1 MHPAMYYWV
10 LFDLLFYY
18 IMGTMQPVNS
28 LLYYVVASLPVIPII
43 VYYLSLMDLATLF
56 WGLADGP
63 MASHWLA
70 VALLFV
76 GEPLASPSGLRP
88 RVSAVL
94 LYDCQLFPPHTISV
108 TSNPPASQLWM

>member
-1 MHPAMYYWV
+1 
-10 LFDLLFYY
+10 
-18 IMGTMQPVNS
+18 MQPVDS
-28 LLYYVVASLPVIPII
+28 LLYYIACYTNYC
-43 VYYLSLMDLATLF
+43 VYYFSLRDLATLS

-70 VALLFV
+70 VALFFV

-94 LYDCQLFPPHTISV
+94 LYDCQLFAPTHY
-108 TSNPPASQLWM
+108 LRYL